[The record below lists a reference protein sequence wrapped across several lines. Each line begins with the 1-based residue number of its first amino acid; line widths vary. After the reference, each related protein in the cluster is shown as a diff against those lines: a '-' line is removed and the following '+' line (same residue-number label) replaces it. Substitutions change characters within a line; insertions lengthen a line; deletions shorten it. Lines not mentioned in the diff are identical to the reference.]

1 MARAERI
8 LAIDIGATSI
18 KVGEFEYPGREAVTL
33 INFAHREY
41 EEELTDTSRSVV
53 VAGLL
58 RQMLVEN
65 NFTAR
70 RTLLSI
76 SGQSAFTRFV
86 RLPPFSDDQ
95 SRIRQIVEF
104 EARQNVPFPMEEV
117 IWDYQLVAGDDAE
130 DIDVMFVV
138 IKNDIVEQMT
148 GAVQAVGLEP
158 LLVDVAPAACYNA
171 GRANRV
177 GQDECAMIL
186 NIGGRS
192 TNLLFADGGRI
203 FARTIPIAGHSITQ
217 QIGKEFGIGF
227 AEAEELKRRHG
238 FVALGGA
245 YAEPE
250 SETAAAVSKIIR
262 NVMARLHGEINRSI
276 SVYRAQQKG
285 NRPVKLYLTG
295 GSSTMTYTD
304 HFFAEKLRM
313 EVEYLN
319 PFGVV
324 QLGPSVDRARLE
336 EVAHMFSEVI
346 GLGLRF
352 RMSCPIEVSLVPE
365 SITRQQALR
374 RKKPYLV
381 LSMIFFALIFAVA
394 WWGLSFRA
402 QLYETARRTLD
413 KQRTAPEIL
422 QQSIKQA
429 QAETSQKDGQYDS
442 LVALFKQRSRF
453 PNVINELQ
461 RLKPANLW
469 LVSIKPLT
477 GELKAIST
485 EETATEGG
493 GGMFGAAGEGGAGM
507 FGSSGGPGGE
517 MGMGGDMGG
526 GGGMFGGTGGTTGP
540 TLNDV
545 EITGFEIIG
554 HSINFRDA
562 SRGRPP
568 RPAPVPAP
576 AAPEVPEPTG
586 LDDGMGTEE
595 EAAPPDMTG
604 TPESQ
609 YLTALRK
616 SEIFDGDKSYTEF
629 RKYYPPRQI
638 KNLASFVIQV
648 KLKEPIP
655 FQQVVGS
662 ANRGTGPG
670 MGGSPMDGM
679 GQ

>member
-18 KVGEFEYPGREAVTL
+18 KVGEFAYPGREVITL
-33 INFAHREY
+33 VNFAHREY
-41 EEELTDTSRSVV
+41 EEELTDSSRSVV

-58 RQMLVEN
+58 RQMLMEN

-70 RTLLSI
+70 HTLLSI

-117 IWDYQLVAGDDAE
+117 IWDYQLIAGEDSD

-192 TNLLFADGGRI
+192 TNLLFCDGGRI

-276 SVYRAQQKG
+276 TVYRAQQKG

-313 EVEYLN
+313 DVEYLN

-324 QLGPSVDRARLE
+324 QLGPSLDRTRLE

-346 GLGLRF
+346 GLGLRY

-381 LSMIFFALIFAVA
+381 LSMVLMVMILAVA
-394 WWGLSFRA
+394 WWSTAYRA
-402 QLYETARRTLD
+402 MLYDGEAAKLNKKRSLPETTKKAI
-413 KQRTAPEIL
+413 E
-422 QQSIKQA
+422 
-429 QAETSQKDGQYDS
+429 QAEGEAAQKNSQYES
-442 LVALFKQRSRF
+442 LCELLGQRSRW
-453 PNVINELQ
+453 PAVINELYAI
-461 RLKPANLW
+461 RGDNLW
-469 LVSIKPLT
+469 LVSITPVI
-477 GELKAIST
+477 GELRPTGAGAAAGGNT
-485 EETATEGG
+485 GMFGG
-493 GGMFGAAGEGGAGM
+493 GGASGGAM
-507 FGSSGGPGGE
+507 ESP
-517 MGMGGDMGG
+517 MGGDMGG
-526 GGGMFGGTGGTTGP
+526 DIFGGGQSGGGGFGDAGGAGAPTGTEVTVSGLTI
-540 TLNDV
+540 V
-545 EITGFEIIG
+545 G
-554 HSINFRDA
+554 HSVSFLDLAKVRSA
-562 SRGRPP
+562 
-568 RPAPVPAP
+568 
-576 AAPEVPEPTG
+576 AAPGSTLGIVTAVQDTEGETEGETKEVEV
-586 LDDGMGTEE
+586 ER
-595 EAAPPDMTG
+595 G
-604 TPESQ
+604 TPESVF
-609 YLTALRK
+609 LDRIGKSAL
-616 SEIFDGDKSYTEF
+616 FDPDKEYTNF
-629 RKYYPPRQI
+629 MKYYPPASVG
-638 KNLASFVIQV
+638 NLASFVIQV
-648 KLKEPIP
+648 KLKTPIP
-655 FQQVVGS
+655 FYKVS
-662 ANRGTGPG
+662 AATAAGRGPG
-670 MGGSPMDGM
+670 MAGDAMGM
-679 GQ
+679 GMGM